1 VAIVEALCLREAKQE
16 SATRFQ
22 TGWRRVR
29 SGAMKLLV
37 IATIYL
43 LMFAL
48 GMSLSL
54 RELLRRW
61 KAQSALNWIRLLL
74 VTFIIP
80 PALALLVSH
89 IFRLTGPE
97 TAGLFMIG
105 CAPGAPL
112 LMLNVSRKGFDMHM
126 AASYQLWAAL
136 MALIMIP
143 TLTAVAGAIYDR
155 NVWVPPSAL
164 LPQII
169 MRQFLPIACG
179 MLLAALLPKLSE
191 RLEPVALKV
200 GNLMLLVCFIC
211 LLYLLGKAV
220 LQTTPLVPVAALSLA
235 VGSMAA
241 VHVIRLGDVSIR
253 RTFALCNANRH
264 AGLALFLTANFLRL
278 QKSIPAV
285 ACYALIAPV
294 VMIVYA
300 KFFPAVRTEPAS
312 V

>member
-1 VAIVEALCLREAKQE
+1 
-16 SATRFQ
+16 
-22 TGWRRVR
+22 
-29 SGAMKLLV
+29 MKLLLLT
-37 IATIYL
+37 TIYL

-61 KAQSALNWIRLLL
+61 RAQSALNWMRLLL

-80 PALALLVSH
+80 PALALLLSH
-89 IFRLTGPE
+89 MFRLTGPE
-97 TAGLFMIG
+97 TAGLFMVG

-112 LMLNVSRKGFDMHM
+112 LMRNVSRKGFDMHM

-143 TLTAVAGAIYDR
+143 SLTAVAGAIYDR

-169 MRQFLPIACG
+169 TRQFLPIGCG

-191 RLEPVALKV
+191 RLEPVAIKI
-200 GNLMLLVCFIC
+200 GNLMLLVCFIG
-211 LLYLLGKAV
+211 LLYVLGKAV
-220 LQTTPLVPVAALSLA
+220 LQTTPLVPVAAFLLA

-241 VHVIRLGDVSIR
+241 VHGIRLGDVSIR

-300 KFFPAVRTEPAS
+300 KLFPAVRTASAS
-312 V
+312 VEPIRS